1 MQQTSTQNY
10 METIYFCFVVFLF
23 ALAIFDLMVGVS
35 NDAVN
40 FLNSAVGA
48 KAARFKIILAV
59 AAAGI
64 FLGAITSNGM
74 MDIAR
79 HGIFHPE
86 MFSFNEIMCIFL
98 AVMVTDVILLDIF
111 NSLGLPTSTTVSMVF
126 ELLGGT
132 CVLAVLKMLADETG
146 MLGFDDLL
154 NTEKAL
160 SVIMGIFCSV
170 AIAFVFGTVV
180 QWIARIIFTFNY
192 TKNLKWTIGIFGGV
206 ACTAIAYFI
215 VVKGFKNASFM
226 TAELSEWIN
235 SHILHIIVISLV
247 VFTLLMQ
254 LLHILKVNVFKIII
268 MLGTFALAMA
278 FAGNDLVNFIGVPLA
293 GYSSY
298 TDFAANGAGSPD
310 TFLMSS
316 LNGPAQTPFIFL
328 LIAGMIMMYSLAT
341 SKKAKNVIKTSLDL
355 SRQDEGEEMFG
366 SSRAARCI
374 VRSFTTASEWIT
386 RNIPVP
392 VKEWINSRF
401 RKDEIIM
408 EQGATFDLV
417 RATVNIVLASAL
429 IILGTSLKLPLSTT
443 YVTFI
448 VAMGTSLADRA
459 WSRESAVFRVTGIL
473 SVIGGWFI
481 TAGAAFTI
489 CAIITMIM
497 FYGGTIAIILFVIL
511 TFFILFK
518 SNKFVRKN
526 DIRIKEDEI
535 FEQLTHC
542 NDKQERWNLLCS
554 HVKATQLH
562 ILELAWQTYNNII
575 DGTSNE
581 QMSKLRRAQKQIEE
595 LKEYRKRTRRR
606 ELIGMRSIERV
617 LSLEKNTWFH
627 LALNNSEQMIYCL
640 KRMAEP
646 SYEHVDN
653 NFTALNA
660 EQIAELS
667 KLKEDV
673 DGFLMRSRDIVENNK
688 FDDVDALRKE
698 EENYKNKISK
708 LRKEH
713 IDLMHDENVNLNS
726 SLIYLNL
733 LQETQELIGS
743 MRHASRAYRHFCD

>member
-1 MQQTSTQNY
+1 
-10 METIYFCFVVFLF
+10 METIYFCFVVFIF

-48 KAARFKIILAV
+48 KAARFKVILAV

-86 MFSFNEIMCIFL
+86 MFSINELMCIFL

-132 CVLAVLKMLADETG
+132 CVLALLKMVVDDTG
-146 MLGFDDLL
+146 TLGFDDLL

-170 AIAFVFGTVV
+170 AIAFIFGTVV

-192 TKNLKWTIGIFGGV
+192 TKRLKWTIGIFGGV

-215 VVKGFKNASFM
+215 VVKGFKTASFM
-226 TAELSEWIN
+226 TEEVTQWI
-235 SHILHIIVISLV
+235 STYTPHMLLICLV

-268 MLGTFALAMA
+268 LMGTFALAMA

-298 TDFAANGAGSPD
+298 TDYAANGAGNPD

-328 LIAGMIMMYSLAT
+328 FIAGCIMMYSLAT

-366 SSRAARCI
+366 SSRAARSI
-374 VRSFTTASEWIT
+374 VRSFTATSEWIT
-386 RNIPVP
+386 RHMPTS

-429 IILGTSLKLPLSTT
+429 IIMGTSLKLPLSTT

-481 TAGAAFTI
+481 TAGAAFTF
-489 CAIITMIM
+489 CAIITILMY
-497 FYGGTIAIILFVIL
+497 YGGTVVIVLFVIL
-511 TFFILFK
+511 TIFILFK
-518 SNKFVRKN
+518 SSKLIRKN
-526 DIRIKEDEI
+526 DTRTKEDEI
-535 FEQLTHC
+535 FDRLTHC
-542 NDKQERWNLLCS
+542 EDKNERWSILRE
-554 HVKATQLH
+554 HVQATQLH
-562 ILELAWQTYNNII
+562 ILDLAWQTYNNII

-581 QMSKLRRAQKQIEE
+581 QLNKLRRATKQIDE
-595 LKEYRKRTRRR
+595 LKEYRKRSRRR
-606 ELIGMRSIERV
+606 ELIGMRSIDRV

-627 LALNNSEQMIYCL
+627 LALNNTEQMIYCL

-646 SYEHVDN
+646 CYEHVDN
-653 NFTALNA
+653 NFTALTTA
-660 EQIAELS
+660 QTDELK
-667 KLKEDV
+667 KLKEEV
-673 DGFLMRSRDIVENNK
+673 DGFIARSRNIVEKNN
-688 FDDVDALRKE
+688 FNDVDALRE
-698 EENYKNKISK
+698 EEEIYKNKISK

-733 LQETQELIGS
+733 LKETQELIGS
-743 MRHASRAYRHFCD
+743 MRHASRAYRNFCE